1 MRSAKKCVN
10 VLLASLMAGL
20 GSGCKTVEDVSL
32 TYQLWDSG
40 GHNYCRPQANPEL
53 ALSEVA
59 SQNDILVEYNAFN
72 PRHDRVRRLAY
83 FLIANQARINEE
95 QPPHFIDPKKYHD
108 TTNIP
113 VVSQKSITAGKV
125 PANCYATVAA
135 GGRSFTMFY
144 PGQKPEF
151 YKLPKYKDDP
161 IPFGKVA
168 LTPVALAEDATL
180 LGLVVAIIGGLMW
193 VQGGGPGVAGR

>member
-1 MRSAKKCVN
+1 MCIC
-10 VLLASLMAGL
+10 GL
-20 GSGCKTVEDVSL
+20 GSGCKAVEDISL

-59 SQNDILVEYNAFN
+59 SQNDILVEYSAINS
-72 PRHDRVRRLAY
+72 RHDGVRRIAY

-95 QPPHFIDPKKYHD
+95 HPPHFIDPKKYHN

-125 PANCYATVAA
+125 PTNCYATVET
-135 GGRSFTMFY
+135 GGRAFTMFY

-151 YKLPKYKDDP
+151 YKLPLCKDDP
-161 IPFGKVA
+161 VPFGKVA
-168 LTPVALAEDATL
+168 LTPVALTEDATMF
-180 LGLVVAIIGGLMW
+180 GIIAGIIGGLMW
-193 VQGGGPGVAGR
+193 VQGGGPGAAGR